1 MANREI
7 PKGAMVLLVL
17 VAGMV
22 ALALPAVAQQDQ
34 QGQEGQ
40 RGGDSGY
47 TGVPISTPH
56 PASLA
61 LLGSGLAGLAYLV
74 SRRRNRI
81 NNGHGT
87 GGE

>member
-1 MANREI
+1 MANGEV
-7 PKGAMVLLVL
+7 PKRAMVLLVLLVL
-17 VAGMV
+17 VAGLV
-22 ALALPAVAQQDQ
+22 AWASPAVAQQDQ

-40 RGGDSGY
+40 QGGDSRY
-47 TGVPISTPH
+47 TGVPVSTPH

-81 NNGHGT
+81 NK
-87 GGE
+87 

>member
-1 MANREI
+1 MTNR
-7 PKGAMVLLVL
+7 GTSTGTMVLLVLLVL
-17 VAGMV
+17 VAGLV
-22 ALALPAVAQQDQ
+22 GLAPLAVAQQEQ

-47 TGVPISTPH
+47 TEVPVSTPH

-81 NNGHGT
+81 NK
-87 GGE
+87 

>member
-1 MANREI
+1 MTNR
-7 PKGAMVLLVL
+7 GTSTGTMVLLVLLVL
-17 VAGMV
+17 VAGLV
-22 ALALPAVAQQDQ
+22 GLAPLAVAQQEQ

-47 TGVPISTPH
+47 TGVPVSTPH

-81 NNGHGT
+81 NK
-87 GGE
+87 

>member
-1 MANREI
+1 MANGEI
-7 PKGAMVLLVL
+7 SKGEVVLLVLLVL
-17 VAGMV
+17 VAGLV

-40 RGGDSGY
+40 RGGNSGH
-47 TGVPISTPH
+47 TGVPVSTPH

-74 SRRRNRI
+74 SRRRNRV
-81 NNGHGT
+81 NK
-87 GGE
+87 

>member
-1 MANREI
+1 MTNRGTST
-7 PKGAMVLLVL
+7 GAMVLLVL
-17 VAGMV
+17 LVLVAG
-22 ALALPAVAQQDQ
+22 LIGSALPAVAQHDPQHR
-34 QGQEGQ
+34 EGQ
-40 RGGDSGY
+40 QGGDSGY

-81 NNGHGT
+81 NK
-87 GGE
+87 

>member
-1 MANREI
+1 MANGEI
-7 PKGAMVLLVL
+7 SKGAMVLLVL
-17 VAGMV
+17 MVLMAGLV
-22 ALALPAVAQQDQ
+22 SLALPAVAQQDQ

-47 TGVPISTPH
+47 TPVSTPH

-81 NNGHGT
+81 NK
-87 GGE
+87 